1 MRGGGKMNIVSKAD
15 PAALEKTVEI
25 RSDSETTQQDEPTPQ
40 APQLPPVGSAFL
52 AKLLRMNLVSQSLAD
67 HFLQSHA
74 TALATLDGAQVLGEA
89 LVEADLLTRYQFER
103 IMAGTTYGLVLGN
116 YRVLNRI
123 GAGAMGIVFRGEHM
137 MMRRQAAIKV
147 LPVDDDCA
155 PQVIQRF
162 NVEMRVLAQLQHP
175 NIVTAFDC
183 GEVQPEAG
191 FPRLLYLVM
200 EYVDGCD
207 LEQYVKVHGPA
218 PIARACDWIRQ
229 AACGL
234 QEAHNHDLVHR
245 DIKPSN
251 VLITKQDQVKLVD
264 FGLVRQFSC
273 QMTDPKSTLGTL
285 DFMPPE
291 QSVDPSSVGTQAD
304 IYALGATLYWIL
316 TGKPLYPSTP
326 SIMAALKQL
335 QATPPPRLRT
345 LRPDAPPEL
354 EALLARMLERDPLRR
369 PPMALHVAKSL
380 EPFAA

>member
-1 MRGGGKMNIVSKAD
+1 MNIVPKAES
-15 PAALEKTVEI
+15 AELEKTLEI
-25 RSDSETTQQDEPTPQ
+25 RYASEATIKIKATPQ
-40 APQLPPVGSAFL
+40 IEQVPPVGRAFL
-52 AKLLRMNLVSQSLAD
+52 GKLLRMNLVSHSLAD
-67 HFLQSHA
+67 QFLQSHA
-74 TALATLDGAQVLGEA
+74 TALATFDSAQVMGEA
-89 LVEADLLTRYQFER
+89 LVQADLLTRYQFAR
-103 IMAGTTYGLVLGN
+103 IMADKTHGLVLGN

-123 GAGAMGIVFRGEHM
+123 GVGTMGIVFRGEHI

-162 NVEMRVLAQLQHP
+162 TVEMRVLAQLQHP
-175 NIVTAFDC
+175 NIVTAFEC
-183 GEVQPEAG
+183 GEVLPEFG

-207 LEQYVKVHGPA
+207 LEQYVKQHGPA
-218 PIARACDWIRQ
+218 PIARACGWIRQ

-251 VLITKQDQVKLVD
+251 VLLTKQEQVKLVD
-264 FGLVRQFSC
+264 FGLVRQFSS
-273 QMTDPKSTLGTL
+273 QITDPKSVLGTL

-304 IYALGATLYWIL
+304 IYALGATLFWVL
-316 TGKPLYPSTP
+316 TGKPLYPCAPT
-326 SIMAALKQL
+326 IMASVKQL
-335 QATPPPRLRT
+335 QETPPQRLRT
-345 LRPDAPPEL
+345 FRPDAPPEL

-369 PPMALHVAKSL
+369 PPLALNVAKSL